1 MILLGIVPD
10 RPETE
15 YGWIEPSELLL
26 GPPWPLYAVRHFWEK
41 PPALVAER
49 LERAGCFWNSFVIV
63 ADPGTLGHLIRGALP
78 ELAEAFAPLASRVGT
93 PWEEEAARTV
103 YAGVPAIDFSKR
115 VLQVKPA
122 DLAVLPV
129 SGVEWDDL
137 GDPVRVLAMQEKTR
151 GRRALREGR
160 VPRHPR
166 TVRVPSPDP
175 GSGGTP
181 A

>member
-1 MILLGIVPD
+1 
-10 RPETE
+10 
-15 YGWIEPSELLL
+15 
-26 GPPWPLYAVRHFWEK
+26 
-41 PPALVAER
+41 
-49 LERAGCFWNSFVIV
+49 
-63 ADPGTLGHLIRGALP
+63 
-78 ELAEAFAPLASRVGT
+78 
-93 PWEEEAARTV
+93 
-103 YAGVPAIDFSKR
+103 VPAFDFSKR